1 MKKKILSFLCAL
13 AVFVSMTVIGTVVA
27 SADSKANAQFSG
39 LDKATCVIPENL
51 SWNSSGSGLFKTEL
65 QGDGVIIGGQSCD
78 LSLTADLGYYSISD
92 YFKADFDIWYG
103 TRGINEGGKAGNE
116 NFIVSFGDI
125 SITFTRSPES
135 ITNGNGRNIYL
146 QSVTYKGQEVALVGE
161 RNFVYAN
168 LLVLPYNDESWIGA
182 RQDFSDFCEENM
194 IRVSWMFQTN
204 QYFWPQNNLGVEVTF
219 DSGTLTIKNT
229 TGTATNTIT
238 ADLSTV
244 AGFNAQTSLN
254 VSKLTFTVDCK
265 AERQTFVSIISDF
278 HGEYKKGPNLPAELL
293 SPAPPSSTAP
303 SSTETSST
311 ETSSTVESSDATSSD
326 ASSGVSSSKADSSAA
341 TSSKDSAPAGTTDT
355 DTDDGNDSNIV
366 TVIIIVVAAC
376 VIVAGGVVAFLLLR
390 KKNANVEEELTEKP
404 TEKQGE

>member
-1 MKKKILSFLCAL
+1 M
-13 AVFVSMTVIGTVVA
+13 
-27 SADSKANAQFSG
+27 
-39 LDKATCVIPENL
+39 
-51 SWNSSGSGLFKTEL
+51 
-65 QGDGVIIGGQSCD
+65 
-78 LSLTADLGYYSISD
+78 
-92 YFKADFDIWYG
+92 
-103 TRGINEGGKAGNE
+103 
-116 NFIVSFGDI
+116 
-125 SITFTRSPES
+125 
-135 ITNGNGRNIYL
+135 
-146 QSVTYKGQEVALVGE
+146 
-161 RNFVYAN
+161 
-168 LLVLPYNDESWIGA
+168 LVLPYNDESWIGA

-293 SPAPPSSTAP
+293 SPAPPSSTVP
-303 SSTETSST
+303 SST

-355 DTDDGNDSNIV
+355 DTDTDTDDGIDSNIV

-404 TEKQGE
+404 TEEQGE